1 MLNFKYSSLINAP
14 VKTVWKF
21 HERKDILNI
30 LTPPWQPVKIVRRE
44 GGLEVGAISEFQIWL
59 GLIPICW
66 VAKHIECQ
74 EYVVFT
80 DEQIIG
86 PMVSW
91 LHLHKFDSEEEGK
104 TRLTDEINYQLPGG
118 DLAEFLLGWWVES
131 RLRDMFIYRHLVT
144 KNNCEN

>member
-14 VKTVWKF
+14 VKTVWEF
-21 HERKDILNI
+21 HERKDILEI

-44 GGLEVGAISEFQIWL
+44 GGLEIGAISEFQIWL
-59 GLIPICW
+59 GLIPIQW

-74 EYVVFT
+74 EYVIFT
-80 DEQIIG
+80 DEQIAG

-91 LHLHKFDSEEEGK
+91 LHLHKFASEDGK

-118 DLAEFLLGWWVES
+118 DLAELLLGWWVET
-131 RLRDMFIYRHLVT
+131 RLRDMFIYRHKVT
-144 KNNCEN
+144 KNNCES